1 MKLKTLT
8 REDILQLADS
18 PEIFHRGTE
27 YAEEGLIYQF
37 STTPNSISAKLHG
50 NYGNY
55 TVTIRQAGTEL
66 KTECTCPYDG
76 VVCKHIV
83 GALLYYLDHKDDVA
97 ELSLPGVPS
106 ALQQTLEGYSRDAL
120 LKLMLKL
127 AEENPGFQKVLLD
140 NISLPASAL
149 VSQPKNPALVKRLKK
164 QIDRLLANPYA
175 SQDQGYYDDVIEIQ
189 ELYDIIQEAQTLH
202 PADQIEVFWHIVEKM
217 DRSVEDASL
226 STGPIEAALKS
237 YGKALAKLELSHKEK
252 RPFFDQLCKAFDRTM
267 CGYGD
272 TSDAIKTALDTICS
286 ESDDYKYLIKKF
298 DKLETSESIDWIA
311 AYYLKMGDEKSYL
324 KTRTENLWY
333 EHQFLDLADFWKA
346 KGDNQKYLEAL
357 ENWVQHLEV
366 QSQQPDSDAW
376 GYNRIYSKPDGVLK
390 RLADHYEEQGDTVNL
405 VRIFLALARWSRT
418 SLELYQLLK
427 REASKLGTWSEA
439 RTKFFEFAKLDLE
452 TQARIYL
459 EEQNWWEA
467 LRVAQ
472 SAQHHES
479 LKVLVAD
486 GIKHHLPN
494 EAMAIYEKLVTDY
507 IGRQKRD
514 SYKSAATYA
523 EKMKDIYLTVL
534 KDQTTWKT
542 WIAKLREEHKRRP
555 ALQDEFRKL

>member
-164 QIDRLLANPYA
+164 QIDRLLAGAY
-175 SQDQGYYDDVIEIQ
+175 GYIESGYEGDIEIT
-189 ELYDIIQEAQTLH
+189 ELNTVFQEAQALH
-202 PADQIEVFWHIVEKM
+202 PVDQIEIFWHAISEM
-217 DRSVEDASL
+217 EDLIEEVGL
-226 STGPIEAALKS
+226 STSQIETVLKY
-237 YGKALAKLELSHKEK
+237 YGEAIAKLQLSHKEK
-252 RPFFDQLCKAFDRTM
+252 KPFFDQLCEAFDQPL
-267 CGYGD
+267 GSYGE
-272 TSDAIKTALDTICS
+272 TATGIKTALDIICS
-286 ESDDYKYLIKKF
+286 EPNDYKYLIKKF
-298 DKLETSESIDWIA
+298 ENLDSNEASDWIA
-311 AYYLKMGDEKSYL
+311 GYYLTLGDEKAYL
-324 KTRTENLWY
+324 KTRTENLREEY
-333 EHQFLDLADFWKA
+333 QFLELADFWKA
-346 KGDNQKYLEAL
+346 KDDQKQYIETLERWL
-357 ENWVQHLEV
+357 KHLEIQP
-366 QSQQPDSDAW
+366 QSPSLTPW
-376 GYNRIYSKPDGVLK
+376 LYGYSRSKPDGVLK
-390 RLADHYEEQGDTVNL
+390 RLADHYEEKGDTVNL

-542 WIAKLREEHKRRP
+542 WIAKLREENKRRP

>member
-37 STTPNSISAKLHG
+37 SATPNSISAKLHG

-55 TVTIRQAGTEL
+55 TVTIREAGTEL

-127 AEENPGFQKVLLD
+127 AEENANFQKVLLD

-164 QIDRLLANPYA
+164 QIDRLLAGVY
-175 SQDQGYYDDVIEIQ
+175 SYIESGYEGDIEIT
-189 ELYDIIQEAQTLH
+189 ELNTVFQEAQALH
-202 PADQIEVFWHIVEKM
+202 PIDQIEIFWHAISEM
-217 DRSVEDASL
+217 EDLIEEVGL
-226 STGPIEAALKS
+226 STTQIETALKY
-237 YGKALAKLELSHKEK
+237 YGEAIAKLQLFHKEK
-252 RPFFDQLCKAFDRTM
+252 KPFFDQLCEALDQTL
-267 CGYGD
+267 GSYGE
-272 TSDAIKTALDTICS
+272 TVNGIKTALDIICS
-286 ESDDYKYLIKKF
+286 EPNDYKYLIKKF
-298 DKLETSESIDWIA
+298 EKLDSNEASDWIA
-311 AYYLKMGDEKSYL
+311 GYYLTLGDEKSYL
-324 KTRTENLWY
+324 KTRTENLREEY
-333 EHQFLDLADFWKA
+333 QFLELADFWKA
-346 KGDNQKYLEAL
+346 KGNEKQYVETLESWLKHLGNRPQAVSPTPWLFSYAL
-357 ENWVQHLEV
+357 
-366 QSQQPDSDAW
+366 
-376 GYNRIYSKPDGVLK
+376 SKPDGVLK

-405 VRIFLALARWSRT
+405 VRIFLALARWSHT

-439 RTKFFEFAKLDLE
+439 RTKFFEFAKSDLE
-452 TQARIYL
+452 TQARIHL
-459 EEQNWWEA
+459 EEQNWSEA

-494 EAMAIYEKLVTDY
+494 EAVALYEKLVTDY
-507 IGRQKRD
+507 IGRQKRE